1 MAVSAARLTVRIV
14 SKAQRAIKSVGSDL
28 WVGQT
33 DLAANEHCAISDA
46 ADSGLLR
53 HLHDLALEWWQFWW
67 RTAATRTFGSLSCMT
82 EMSCVGAGMP
92 GVFQFIF
99 FAMLLGTSASGVAVE
114 RRPSVPCPR
123 PTVAVAEADRKFT
136 PGHYVAVGRAETPS
150 LKTAAKTAGIDG
162 VQRRYRWVQLE
173 PAPGVYDFAAI
184 SRDLEVMAG
193 AGVQLVA
200 MIEDKTF
207 DGTIPT
213 PTDLQDGPRTLRGS
227 RGYVA
232 NRWDPVVIE
241 RLVRLVDALGEQFDC
256 HPNFEGIAF
265 QESALSLDQATLSE
279 AGYTP
284 EKYRDALIRL
294 LRAADDSVPRSRVFW
309 YMNFLPGNQ
318 GYLDDIAASVLST
331 GVVMGGPDI
340 LPENSALASR
350 TYPIYRRFQG
360 RMKLFGSMQHDSYR
374 HPRGANGNSTA
385 FSSPELWSMED
396 LFLFA
401 RDELHVDYVFW
412 EFRSRRKPADSRD
425 WNEARDVIVRYP
437 GVRAARPGERS

>member
-1 MAVSAARLTVRIV
+1 
-14 SKAQRAIKSVGSDL
+14 
-28 WVGQT
+28 
-33 DLAANEHCAISDA
+33 
-46 ADSGLLR
+46 
-53 HLHDLALEWWQFWW
+53 
-67 RTAATRTFGSLSCMT
+67 
-82 EMSCVGAGMP
+82 MP
-92 GVFQFIF
+92 GVFQFIVLSL
-99 FAMLLGTSASGVAVE
+99 LLGASAPGMA
-114 RRPSVPCPR
+114 RDARPSVPCAR
-123 PTVAVAEADRKFT
+123 PAGAVTEAARKFNA
-136 PGHYVAVGRAETPS
+136 GHYVAVGRAETPS
-150 LKTAAKTAGIDG
+150 LKAAARTPGIDG
-162 VQRRYRWVQLE
+162 VQRRYRWAQLE
-173 PAPGVYDFAAI
+173 PSPGVYDFAAI
-184 SRDLEVMAG
+184 SRDLEVMAS

-213 PTDLQDGPRTLRGS
+213 PADLHDDAQTLQGP

-232 NRWDPVVIE
+232 TRWDPVVVDRLA
-241 RLVRLVDALGEQFDC
+241 RLVSALGEQFDC
-256 HPNFEGIAF
+256 HPNFEGVAF
-265 QESALSLDQATLSE
+265 QESALSLDPATLRE

-294 LRAADDSVPRSRVFW
+294 LRAADASLPRSRVFW

-318 GYLDDIAASVLST
+318 GYLDDIAAAVLGT

-350 TYPIYRRFQG
+350 TYPIYERFRG
-360 RMKLFGSMQHDSYR
+360 RLKLFGSMQHDSYR
-374 HPRGANGNSTA
+374 HPRGAQKLAAG
-385 FSSPELWSMED
+385 FGQPELWSMEE

-437 GVRAARPGERS
+437 GVRAAQPGERS